1 MLTQKEISRYS
12 RHLLLREIGRKGQE
26 KLKNARVLVIGAGG
40 LGCPVLLYLAAA
52 GVGEIGIVDDD
63 VVDETNLQRQ
73 ILFDVADLGKSKAE
87 SAKAKLQKQNP
98 LIAIDAFNTKLTV
111 ENTLHI
117 FHEYDIVVDGTDNF
131 ATRYLVNDACWLSN
145 KILVSGSLFRFQG
158 QLSVFNLP
166 VGEGPTY
173 RCLFPSPPS
182 PEQSPNCTATG
193 VIGTLPGIIGTMMA
207 NEVIKIITGSGE
219 VLSGK
224 LLVADML
231 TMNFQTIEF
240 EKSPK
245 SVKAIPANEDEF
257 RKMNY
262 GLFCNSNMENNS
274 IKEITATELLDLIT
288 ANEEI
293 RILDVREPD
302 EQPIVPE
309 FNDLKIA
316 LGDLEEETSQIPH
329 GKKVIVVCKSGM
341 RSRRAIEILQNKY
354 GYKNLFNLS
363 GGVMEWLP
371 CANQTNNV

>member
-1 MLTQKEISRYS
+1 MLTQKDIARYS
-12 RHLLLREIGRKGQE
+12 RHLLLAEIGMAGQE

-52 GVGEIGIVDDD
+52 GVGRIGIVDDD

-73 ILFDVADLGKSKAE
+73 ILFDVADMGKSKAE
-87 SAKAKLQKQNP
+87 MAKAKLQKQNP
-98 LIAIDAFNTKLTV
+98 LIAFDTFNTKLTV
-111 ENTLHI
+111 ENALRV
-117 FHEYDIVVDGTDNF
+117 FHEYNIVVDGTDNF
-131 ATRYLVNDACWLSN
+131 ATRYLVNDACCLLN

-158 QLSVFNLP
+158 QLSVFNFP
-166 VGEGPTY
+166 VGKGPTY

-182 PEQSPNCTATG
+182 AEQSPNCTATG

-207 NEVIKIITGSGE
+207 NEVIKIITGAGD

-231 TMNFQTIEF
+231 TLNFQTLEF
-240 EKSPK
+240 GRNAEA
-245 SVKAIPANEDEF
+245 VKAMPANEDAF
-257 RKMNY
+257 GNMNY
-262 GLFCNSNMENNS
+262 EFFCNRRTEGNT
-274 IKEITATELLDLIT
+274 IKEISANELLDLIT

-302 EQPIVPE
+302 EQPTVPE
-309 FNDLKIA
+309 FNDLKIP
-316 LGDLEEETSQIPH
+316 LGNLENEVDRIPH
-329 GKKVIVVCKSGM
+329 SKKVIVVCKSGL

-354 GYKNLFNLS
+354 GYKNLLNLT

-371 CANQTNNV
+371 CVNKIQKV

>member
-1 MLTQKEISRYS
+1 MLTQKEIARYS
-12 RHLLLREIGRKGQE
+12 RHLLLPEIGTKGQE

-52 GVGEIGIVDDD
+52 GVGKIGLVDND
-63 VVDETNLQRQ
+63 VVDVTNLQRQ
-73 ILFDVADLGKSKAE
+73 ILFDVADIGKSKAE

-98 LIAIDAFNTKLTV
+98 LVAIDAFNTKLRV
-111 ENTLHI
+111 ENALSI
-117 FHEYDIVVDGTDNF
+117 FHKYDIVVDGTDNF
-131 ATRYLVNDACWLSN
+131 ATRYLINDTCYLSN

-158 QLSVFNLP
+158 QLSVFNFP

-182 PEQSPNCTATG
+182 AEQSPNCTATG

-207 NEVIKIITGSGE
+207 NEVIKIITGAGE

-240 EKSPK
+240 EKKPE
-245 SVKAIPANEDEF
+245 SVNAMPANEDEF
-257 RKMNY
+257 IKMNY
-262 GLFCNSNMENNS
+262 EFFCNGNMENNS
-274 IKEITATELLDLIT
+274 IKEIAATELLDLIAT
-288 ANEEI
+288 NEAI

-302 EQPIVPE
+302 EQPIVPAL
-309 FNDLKIA
+309 NDLKIPF
-316 LGDLEEETSQIPH
+316 GNLEEEISQIPRSE
-329 GKKVIVVCKSGM
+329 KVIVVCKSGM